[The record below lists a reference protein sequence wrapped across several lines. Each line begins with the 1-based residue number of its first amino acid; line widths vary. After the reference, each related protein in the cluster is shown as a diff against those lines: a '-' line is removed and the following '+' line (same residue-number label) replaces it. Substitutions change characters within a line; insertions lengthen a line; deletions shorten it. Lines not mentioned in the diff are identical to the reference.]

1 MRPPT
6 SSSVRAKALSK
17 PPKKRMLNSNTDT
30 LCLDCWKERYII
42 QTTCLQN
49 NRRASTRLQTSV
61 LVTLCHRHI
70 TVHTSTITSAHK
82 HMHVLYPNTHVLSKH
97 TCWHTTHTHTH
108 IRTHAHL
115 IKIQLVCHPF
125 SCCLKLLHH
134 LHDVQSVQR
143 VHNSGTN
150 VSEPKYGRRAPTF
163 SQWIQLVITPSISDI
178 VSPCMNHHLS
188 SVCVGGGGGGG
199 MK

>member
-30 LCLDCWKERYII
+30 LLIDCWKERYIM

-49 NRRASTRLQTSV
+49 NRRASTCLQTSV
-61 LVTLCHRHI
+61 LVTLSHRHV
-70 TVHTSTITSAHK
+70 TVHTSTITSTHK
-82 HMHVLYPNTHVLSKH
+82 HTHVLYPNTHVLSKLAH
-97 TCWHTTHTHTH
+97 NTHTY

-134 LHDVQSVQR
+134 PHDVQSVQR

-150 VSEPKYGRRAPTF
+150 VSEPKYERRAPTF
-163 SQWIQLVITPSISDI
+163 CLWIQLVITPSISDI

-188 SVCVGGGGGGG
+188 SVCVGGGGG

>member
-1 MRPPT
+1 MPANICTGDTQSQTCNCPHIH
-6 SSSVRAKALSK
+6 
-17 PPKKRMLNSNTDT
+17 NHINTQAYART
-30 LCLDCWKERYII
+30 VS
-42 QTTCLQN
+42 QHTC
-49 NRRASTRLQTSV
+49 SLQTH
-61 LVTLCHRHI
+61 LL
-70 TVHTSTITSAHK
+70 AH
-82 HMHVLYPNTHVLSKH
+82 NTH
-97 TCWHTTHTHTH
+97 TY

-134 LHDVQSVQR
+134 PHDVQSVQR

-150 VSEPKYGRRAPTF
+150 VSEPKYERRAPTF
-163 SQWIQLVITPSISDI
+163 CLWIQLVITPSISDI

-188 SVCVGGGGGGG
+188 SVCVGGGGG